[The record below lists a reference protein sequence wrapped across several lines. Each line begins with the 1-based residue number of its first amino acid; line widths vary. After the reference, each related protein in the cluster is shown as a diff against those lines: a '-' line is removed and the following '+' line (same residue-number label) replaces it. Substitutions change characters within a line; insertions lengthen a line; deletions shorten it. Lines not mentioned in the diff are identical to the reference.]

1 MTVTPALPLTGAVPS
16 ATVESFV
23 AEIVAVERAGALV
36 TVPAAVVDAL
46 GGGGRIK
53 VRATFDDHEYQ
64 GSVVTMGGAAVIG
77 VRKDV
82 QRAIGKGPGD
92 SVTVTL
98 ERDDAERTV
107 TVPDDLAAALD
118 AAGRRPAFD
127 ALSYSH
133 RREYVT
139 WIDEAKKA
147 DTRARRVAG
156 TIERLGS

>member
-1 MTVTPALPLTGAVPS
+1 
-16 ATVESFV
+16 VEHFD
-23 AEIVAVERAGALV
+23 AEIVAVERGGAFV
-36 TVPAAVVDAL
+36 TVPAGVVDAL
-46 GGGGRIK
+46 GGGGRIT
-53 VRATFDDHEYQ
+53 VLATFDGHPYQ
-64 GSVVTMGGAAVIG
+64 GSVVTMGGGKVLG

-92 SVTVTL
+92 RVAVTL
-98 ERDDAERTV
+98 ERDDTERTV

-118 AAGRRPAFD
+118 AAGRRAAFD

-133 RREYVT
+133 QREYVM
-139 WIDEAKKA
+139 WIDEAKRA